1 MIRKRVEIGYS
12 KKLGRF
18 LMAYST
24 ILLAGGKGLRF
35 KEQNQEYK
43 AFIKFKGIPF
53 VLSVLKQI
61 PSSANDDIIIVTI
74 KRHATRFMDLI
85 EQYQFSPKPKL
96 VFDEIPFQG
105 PMIGVI
111 NGMQVAYHDGC
122 LVVPCDAP
130 LLKIEVLQELIK
142 QFEQIQNTSAVIPR
156 WPNGYIEPL
165 TAIYRKSRFLEP
177 CRRHFEQGERRL
189 SYVLASIPGVR
200 YVKIEQFR
208 KVDPK
213 LVSFFNVNTENDYLK
228 LKALYKKIL
237 ALE

>member
-1 MIRKRVEIGYS
+1 
-12 KKLGRF
+12 
-18 LMAYST
+18 MAYST
-24 ILLAGGKGLRF
+24 ILLAGGEGIRF
-35 KEQNQEYK
+35 RGRNQEYK
-43 AFIKFKGIPF
+43 AFIKFKGVPF
-53 VLSVLKQI
+53 ALSVLKQI
-61 PSSANDDIIIVTI
+61 PSFVRDIIIVTI
-74 KRHATRFMDLI
+74 KRHATRFLELI
-85 EQYQFSPKPKL
+85 EQYQFYPKPKL

-111 NGMQVAYHDGC
+111 NGMQVAHHDGC

-130 LLKIEVLQELIK
+130 LLKIEVLQKLIK
-142 QFEQIQNTSAVIPR
+142 QFEQIHNTSAVIPR

-165 TAIYRKSRFLEP
+165 TAIYRKSLFLEP

-189 SYVLASIPGVR
+189 SHVLASIPGVR
-200 YVKIEQFR
+200 YVEIEQFR

-228 LKALYKKIL
+228 LKALYEKIL